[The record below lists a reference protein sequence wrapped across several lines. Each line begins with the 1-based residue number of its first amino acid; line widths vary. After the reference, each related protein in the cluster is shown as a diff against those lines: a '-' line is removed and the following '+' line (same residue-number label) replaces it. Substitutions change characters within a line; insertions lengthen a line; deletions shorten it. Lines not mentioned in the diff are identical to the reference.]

1 VITPEEQREVAT
13 ELVNELRDL
22 GSRLRPSI
30 LDDLGLPS
38 SIEWLLDHNI
48 RGTEISG
55 RLALEG
61 MGEDDRLDPEIELA
75 LFRVTQEA
83 TINAVKHSSANEV
96 RIGIEQDEDQIALT
110 IKDDGVGIGGPGSG
124 RIASSRLG
132 MVGMR
137 ERVMQVGGH
146 LEVISWE
153 GRGVFIQATVPLPS
167 STGEAASTDE
177 QPTDQPAEAE
187 AQS

>member
-1 VITPEEQREVAT
+1 MITPEEQREVAT

-61 MGEDDRLDPEIELA
+61 MGEDDRLDSEIELA

-83 TINAVKHSSANEV
+83 ITNAVKHSSANKI
-96 RIGIEQDEDQIALT
+96 RIGIEQGEDQIALT

-124 RIASSRLG
+124 RIASSRPG

-153 GRGVFIQATVPLPS
+153 GWESSFKRPPPSFIHRRGGIHRRAAHE
-167 STGEAASTDE
+167 STS
-177 QPTDQPAEAE
+177 
-187 AQS
+187 